1 MTEKLLSKPPFRY
14 LHDIFTATNAATGF
28 GNGLYSGPELDG
40 KAIADKEGK
49 VSYLTKMISLT
60 ELVIGEEIDVR
71 PAKIVAGQE
80 PDKTNFLLQAMFKA
94 ATAGIDT
101 TPHVNQVLGIEGD
114 DGGEDDGDAQ
124 ARAEQEAAEA
134 QANAEHAKKKK
145 RAEQKQRQQ
154 EEEQRRVQEEEDNA
168 RAQQEADH

>member
-14 LHDIFTATNAATGF
+14 LHDIFSATNAATGF

-40 KAIADKEGK
+40 KAIADKDAK

-101 TPHVNQVLGIEGD
+101 TPHVNQVLGIDGD
-114 DGGEDDGDAQ
+114 DGAEEQDDNA
-124 ARAEQEAAEA
+124 AAEQEAAEA
-134 QANAEHAKKKK
+134 AHNAEQAKKKK

-154 EEEQRRVQEEEDNA
+154 EEEQMRVQEEEDNA
-168 RAQQEADH
+168 RAQHEADA